1 MKKKIVVAAI
11 VALMGVGGYLGHR
24 SQTLTNAGESD
35 LLLANAEALS
45 QGEST
50 LEFGCFHQYVES
62 DRPFEELVIY
72 SHQCER
78 PCTPILIIRGWNG
91 DTCK

>member
-35 LLLANAEALS
+35 LLLANAEALADS
-45 QGEST
+45 PEQ
-50 LEFGCFHQYVES
+50 
-62 DRPFEELVIY
+62 
-72 SHQCER
+72 
-78 PCTPILIIRGWNG
+78 NG
-91 DTCK
+91 YQD